1 MVGLRDEG
9 EGEGRRDSSVALHD
23 VGVVPES
30 GPTSWH
36 RVVEEP
42 GGEECH
48 NGAGMET
55 VQLSWKHSKNTKSCD
70 SSISQPL

>member
-9 EGEGRRDSSVALHD
+9 EGEGRRDSSIALHD

-30 GPTSWH
+30 GPSSWH

-48 NGAGMET
+48 NGAGLET
-55 VQLSWKHSKNTKSCD
+55 VQLPWKTQQGHQ
-70 SSISQPL
+70 IM